1 MYTNSGEFSVPRLR
15 SPGGLSDEASEHER
29 ELIRFAA
36 LWTLSCISFCEDPRH
51 FADNPFPAFG
61 ALMASTTAVNDIVQQ
76 AEAMFHQGHYA
87 SAAEL
92 LSDAISTGPSALLW
106 NDWAAVQ
113 VTLGQLRD
121 AERGFRAAL
130 QLDPTSTQ
138 AMENLGALLFARG
151 CHAEAAR
158 WLQQVLPYADAQ
170 KKVVIEDI
178 LAACSQAGDS
188 SEDPSASAPVPGVPV
203 DSLSST
209 FAANGPATPWDN
221 SISYDQWCRSAF
233 RQPIPVPG
241 VRLVTSWS
249 EDSEWGKRAYN
260 ALARVECE
268 YVTRLLMEIRDQQIA
283 GDIAEFGIFEGWWIN
298 FLHQIS
304 EQIGLPR
311 RVYGFDSFQ
320 GLSDP
325 HPEHDQAF
333 WKKGQYT
340 CSYEQVCRNVQ
351 VASRPRIKLV
361 KGFFEKSLRSAEAL
375 VAEKFAYVRIDCDIY
390 LPALDCLRYL
400 GPRLADGAILVF
412 DDWPHERGCGEQ
424 RALEEWLP
432 TVPQIELEFL
442 FYGAIGHFYTRVHH
456 KK

>member
-1 MYTNSGEFSVPRLR
+1 
-15 SPGGLSDEASEHER
+15 
-29 ELIRFAA
+29 
-36 LWTLSCISFCEDPRH
+36 
-51 FADNPFPAFG
+51 
-61 ALMASTTAVNDIVQQ
+61 MATSTAVNDIVQQ
-76 AEAMFHQGHYA
+76 AEAMFHQRQYA

-92 LSDAISTGPSALLW
+92 LSDAISAQPSALLW

-130 QLDPTSTQ
+130 QLDPSSTQ

-158 WLQQVLPYADAQ
+158 YLHQVLPHASAE
-170 KKVVIEDI
+170 KRGVIENI
-178 LAACSQAGDS
+178 LAACAKTSDSPAELLESAG
-188 SEDPSASAPVPGVPV
+188 APGVSIALP
-203 DSLSST
+203 SLTS
-209 FAANGPATPWDN
+209 AGRGPLKSWDN
-221 SISYDQWCRSAF
+221 SISYESWCRSTF
-233 RQPIPVPG
+233 REPISVPG
-241 VRLVTSWS
+241 VRLATSWS

-260 ALARVECE
+260 ALAQVECE
-268 YVTRLLMEIRDQQIA
+268 YVTKLLMEIRDQHIE

-298 FLHQIS
+298 FLHQTT
-304 EQIGLPR
+304 EQIGLQR

-333 WKKGQYT
+333 WKKGQYA
-340 CSYEQVCRNVQ
+340 CSHEQVCRNVRA
-351 VASRPRIKLV
+351 ASRPRIKLV

-375 VAEKFAYVRIDCDIY
+375 VAEKFAYIRIDCDIY

-432 TVPQIELEFL
+432 TVPHIELEFL